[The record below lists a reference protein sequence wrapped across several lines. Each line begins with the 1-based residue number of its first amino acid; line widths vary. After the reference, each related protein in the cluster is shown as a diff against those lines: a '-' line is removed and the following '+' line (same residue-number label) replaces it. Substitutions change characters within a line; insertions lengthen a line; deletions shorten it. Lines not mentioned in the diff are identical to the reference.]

1 MKIAKLVESQER
13 LDKLEL
19 RVRALMAVAVFHSIF
34 AVWTDKL
41 SDIKTRETQSDQS
54 FRGTVVTTRGTLLR
68 LFEYSFGEGGIARV
82 VVLAIL
88 TTLVLCRAR
97 FFCGRSASS

>member
-19 RVRALMAVAVFHSIF
+19 RVRALMAVAVFHSTF

-54 FRGTVVTTRGTLLR
+54 FRGTVVTTRGTLSR